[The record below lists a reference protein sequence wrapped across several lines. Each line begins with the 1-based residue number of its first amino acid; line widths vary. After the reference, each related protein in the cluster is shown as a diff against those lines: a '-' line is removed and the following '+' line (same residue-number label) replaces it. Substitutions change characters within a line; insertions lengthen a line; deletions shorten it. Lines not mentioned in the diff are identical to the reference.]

1 MSDDEH
7 AYVSED
13 VSASDEENEENDTVE
28 GASEQHNASKTLYN
42 TIVDHRSKD
51 QLHTEQDNAVSYRMT
66 KYEYARVKGVRMEQ
80 LQRGSIPFVSYQAS
94 DTAETLF
101 RREFVSGSL
110 PLKVERKLPDG
121 RSVYLRIRD
130 FTHRDAAEYHWWPLN
145 AFV

>member
-7 AYVSED
+7 ANLSED
-13 VSASDEENEENDTVE
+13 VSDSDEENEEKDMAAEDSEHNT
-28 GASEQHNASKTLYN
+28 ASNNLYN
-42 TIVDHRSKD
+42 TIIDHRSK
-51 QLHTEQDNAVSYRMT
+51 QHTPIEQDENVSYRMT

-80 LQRGSIPFVSYQAS
+80 LQRGSIPFVSYQTS

-110 PLKVERKLPDG
+110 PLKVKRNLPDG

-130 FTHRDAAEYHWWPLN
+130 FAHRDASEYQ
-145 AFV
+145 

>member
-13 VSASDEENEENDTVE
+13 VSASDEENEETDVTE
-28 GASEQHNASKTLYN
+28 GTNEQNVASNMLYN
-42 TIVDHRSKD
+42 TIIDHRSKH
-51 QLHTEQDNAVSYRMT
+51 HTPHEQDKALSYRMT

-94 DTAETLF
+94 DTVEMLF

-130 FTHRDAAEYHWWPLN
+130 FTHRDAAEYQ
-145 AFV
+145 